1 MKSRFLKILV
11 SFVLVVLS
19 FLLMFDVRILASD
32 VEIVDGDKSSEIYEI
47 SCKSV
52 VIKTDGKAPIDI
64 EALKQSVLNA
74 CELSGDDKSKL
85 EVKMP
90 EITGNGVY
98 PCEVYLPNTKALVN
112 VAITIVDEHEVTE
125 EEKEEVDL
133 VPIVPDENDFQD
145 SIIIDNKEY
154 EVLVRGNSKLLGEKI
169 VFSDGKN
176 EYIGY
181 FDWGF
186 YLNAKPNFTFFI
198 VTISLMIVA
207 LVYVLIQ
214 NRNQKEY
221 WRYRGE

>member
-1 MKSRFLKILV
+1 MRIRLLKIFM
-11 SFVLVVLS
+11 SFIFVVLS

-32 VEIVDGDKSSEIYEI
+32 VEIVEGDKSHEIYEI

-52 VIKTDGKAPIDI
+52 VVKTDGEANIDS

-74 CELSGDDKSKL
+74 CELKGKDKSYL
-85 EVKMP
+85 EVKLP
-90 EITGNGVY
+90 AIEGKGVY
-98 PCEVYLPNTKALVN
+98 PCEVYLPGTDVLVN
-112 VAITIVDEHEVTE
+112 VAITVVEKQAVMED
-125 EEKEEVDL
+125 EKEEVV
-133 VPIVPDENDFQD
+133 VPVVPVDDDFQD
-145 SIIIDNKEY
+145 SIIIDGKEY
-154 EVLVRGNSKLLGEKI
+154 EVLVRANSNLLGEKI
-169 VFSDGKN
+169 VFSDGVN

-198 VTISLMIVA
+198 ITISLMIVA

-214 NRNQKEY
+214 NRNQREY